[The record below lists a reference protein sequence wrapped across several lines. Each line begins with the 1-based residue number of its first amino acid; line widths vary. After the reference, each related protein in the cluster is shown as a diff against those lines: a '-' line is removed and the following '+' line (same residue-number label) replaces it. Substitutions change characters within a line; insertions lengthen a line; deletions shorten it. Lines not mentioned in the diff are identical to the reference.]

1 MAQGGTVVVLNGAP
15 AAGKRDIAR
24 AVQAGAD
31 RAFLTIG
38 LGFLYGT
45 MIPPPRAGAP
55 VDAATHRRYLE
66 ALHVCVSAH
75 ARRGCNVIVDHTLI
89 ENDWRDEL
97 RALLAGLD
105 VVWVDVRVPDDV
117 LLAREAAHGPRPEGS
132 AVALRAR
139 LAGGAADLTVDGRD
153 SAAAAAAVLRYLA
166 ARSMRGQPYARWV
179 PTDVPPRADA
189 PGRVIALI
197 GSSSAGKSTLCR
209 AVQTLAEARGGAHV
223 VYMGIDTALDT
234 LPERYFGIPFYAGE
248 MAGYAPGPD
257 GRLGFSYVAPGP
269 SPDNPS
275 PYPQQQ
281 CGPVARALISGQLNS
296 VAALSRAGLHV
307 VGDHIWVFRDWHEEA
322 ARRWAGLPLLTVAV
336 TCDDA
341 VLAEHERLR
350 GDRLPGWALGQRAQ
364 MYMPPT
370 DLVIDTGRM
379 TPEQEA
385 ARILDAAGLS

>member
-1 MAQGGTVVVLNGAP
+1 MALGGTVVVLNGAP

-38 LGFLYGT
+38 IGFLYET
-45 MIPPPRAGAP
+45 MIPPPRAGVP
-55 VDAATHRRYLE
+55 IDAATHRRYLE
-66 ALHVCVSAH
+66 ALHVCVAAH
-75 ARRGCNVIVDHTLI
+75 ARRGCHVIVDHTLL
-89 ENDWRDEL
+89 EPAWRDEL
-97 RALLAGLD
+97 RGFLAGLD

-117 LLAREAAHGPRPEGS
+117 LLAREATHGPRPEGS

-139 LAGGAADLTVDGRD
+139 LAGGTADLTVDGRD
-153 SAAAAAAVLRYLA
+153 SAAAAAAVLRHLA
-166 ARSMRGQPYARWV
+166 QRSMRGEPYARWV
-179 PTDVPPRADA
+179 PTEVPARAAA

-209 AVQTLAEARGGAHV
+209 AIQSLAEARAGAHV

-234 LPERYFGIPFYAGE
+234 LPERYFGIPFHAEE
-248 MAGYAPGPD
+248 MQRYAPGPD
-257 GRLGFSYVAPGP
+257 GRLGFSFVAPGP

-275 PYPQQQ
+275 PHPQQQ
-281 CGPVARALISGQLNS
+281 CGAVARALISGQLNS
-296 VAALSRAGLHV
+296 VAALSRAGIHV

-322 ARRWAGLPLLTVAV
+322 VRRWAGLPLLTVAV

-341 VLAEHERLR
+341 VVAEHERRR

-364 MYMPPT
+364 MYMPPA

-379 TPEQEA
+379 TPDEEA
-385 ARILDAAGLS
+385 ARILDAAGW